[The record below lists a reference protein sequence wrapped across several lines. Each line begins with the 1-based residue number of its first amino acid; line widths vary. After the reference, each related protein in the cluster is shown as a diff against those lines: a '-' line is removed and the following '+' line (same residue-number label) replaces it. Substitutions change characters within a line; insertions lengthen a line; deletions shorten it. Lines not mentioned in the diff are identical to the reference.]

1 MAQRRPLVLI
11 DGEPSRLPVGDT
23 LLGVPVPT
31 EAYFLIDDTR
41 PTWFEVPGTVLSVH
55 LNGLK
60 ERHYITEEG
69 GVLLNFDP
77 EAGDELLI
85 TYDASA

>member
-1 MAQRRPLVLI
+1 MAQRRPLTLI
-11 DGEPSRLPVGDT
+11 NGEPTLLPYGDT

-31 EAYFLIDDTR
+31 EALFEIDDTR
-41 PTWFEVPGTVLSVH
+41 PMWFEVPGTVLSVH

-60 ERHYITEEG
+60 ERHYVTEEG
-69 GVLLNFDP
+69 GVLLNFEP

-85 TYDASA
+85 TYDASL